1 MLSYFGFI
9 HPPNGPLYTVGMKKL
24 AYTLLAALILAIP
37 MLVITAAAQSTQ
49 DLPTAP
55 TVVQPRFPGATAQ
68 TPEAQT
74 AQPQAAP
81 VQDLTAMP
89 ANAEQTA
96 SAPQTTPA
104 TQAPAK
110 PKTAAKPLDPA
121 SAFAPVTAAPPR
133 QQPKT
138 EVEQEQGDA
147 EYRIGVDVDLVAM
160 IFTAVDKKGHYIKDL
175 KREEVRL
182 LDEGKPPQRVEA
194 FESETGLPLRVGLL
208 IDASNSIR
216 DRFRFEQDAAVEF
229 LNQTL
234 RRGNDQAFV
243 VGFDSLSDLTQDFT
257 DDTNMLARGVR
268 VLRPGGGTALFDAI
282 IQASDKLAN
291 TQVKGPAR
299 KAIILLSDGDDN
311 QSRHTRAEAI
321 EAALR
326 ADLIIFVI
334 STNVSGNDRKGDKVL
349 QQFAEQTGGRVFF
362 PLRIEE
368 VSNSFAEIQDE
379 LRSQY
384 VLAYKPQNF
393 IEDGRYRPVTLDAP
407 GRPGVKLRARKG
419 YYAPKRK

>member
-1 MLSYFGFI
+1 
-9 HPPNGPLYTVGMKKL
+9 MKKL
-24 AYTLLAALILAIP
+24 AYLLLAALTVAMILVVP
-37 MLVITAAAQSTQ
+37 AAAQNSQ
-49 DLPTAP
+49 ELPSAP
-55 TVVQPRFPGATAQ
+55 SAVQPRFPGAAAQ
-68 TPEAQT
+68 
-74 AQPQAAP
+74 QPQAASTQP
-81 VQDLTAMP
+81 QADTQDLTAMP
-89 ANAEQTA
+89 T
-96 SAPQTTPA
+96 SA
-104 TQAPAK
+104 TQASTTPQTAPAAQPAPTK
-110 PKTAAKPLDPA
+110 PKAAPKPLDPA

-133 QQPKT
+133 VQHPNQLEPET
-138 EVEQEQGDA
+138 GGDA

-175 KREEVRL
+175 KREDVRL
-182 LDEGKPPQRVEA
+182 LDEGKPPKRIEA

-234 RRGNDQAFV
+234 RRGSDQAFV

-268 VLRPGGGTALFDAI
+268 VLRPGGGTALFDAV
-282 IQASDKLAN
+282 IQASDKLSR
-291 TQVKGPAR
+291 THVMGPAR

-334 STNVSGNDRKGDKVL
+334 STNVSGSDRKGDKVL
-349 QQFAEQTGGRVFF
+349 QQFAEQTGGKVFF
-362 PLRIEE
+362 PLRIED

-384 VLAYKPQNF
+384 LVAYKPQNVD
-393 IEDGRYRPVTLDAP
+393 EDGRYRPVTLDAP
-407 GRPGVKLRARKG
+407 GHPGVKLRARKG

>member
-1 MLSYFGFI
+1 ME
-9 HPPNGPLYTVGMKKL
+9 KL

-37 MLVITAAAQSTQ
+37 SAAQNPQ

-55 TVVQPRFPGATAQ
+55 SAAQPRFPGA
-68 TPEAQT
+68 P
-74 AQPQAAP
+74 AQPPQAQSPKPQATP
-81 VQDLTAMP
+81 VQDLP
-89 ANAEQTA
+89 APPAATPTA
-96 SAPQTTPA
+96 STAQIPATQTTPA
-104 TQAPAK
+104 K
-110 PKTAAKPLDPA
+110 PKAAPTPMDPS

-133 QQPKT
+133 VQHPNQ
-138 EVEQEQGDA
+138 VEPETGGDA

-175 KREEVRL
+175 KREDVRL
-182 LDEGKPPQRVEA
+182 LDEGKPPQRIEA

-229 LNQTL
+229 LNQTV
-234 RRGNDQAFV
+234 RRGNDQVFV

-268 VLRPGGGTALFDAI
+268 VLRPGGGTALFDAV
-282 IQASDKLAN
+282 IQASDKLAH
-291 TQVKGPAR
+291 TQVKGPSR

-334 STNVSGNDRKGDKVL
+334 STNVSDSDRKGDKVL

-384 VLAYKPQNF
+384 VVAYKPQNF
-393 IEDGRYRPVTLDAP
+393 EEDGRYRPVTLDAV
-407 GRPGVKLRARKG
+407 GRSGVKLRARKG